1 MTFTPS
7 ERKLALAA
15 LVAAFRAGDGVER
28 SIAYAEG
35 VVQIFRSKAKDSSDS
50 SLLRALLGDNDC
62 EECGTPAGHEH
73 APYCRSG
80 DDNDCEER
88 DDQGWSME
96 WLKSNTSPSFK
107 ICGLCTHAIPEGGCT
122 PCADQAECR
131 FVPSLFQ
138 DRRPGHGPGRL
149 R

>member
-1 MTFTPS
+1 MTFTAG

-15 LVAAFRAGDGVER
+15 LVAAFRAGDDVDE
-28 SIAYAEG
+28 SIAYALG
-35 VVQIFRSKAKDSSDS
+35 VVTIFRSKAKDT

-73 APYCRSG
+73 APYCRSC

-88 DDQGWSME
+88 DCDQGWSIE
-96 WLKSNTSPSFK
+96 WLRCNTATWFK
-107 ICGLCTHAIPEGGCT
+107 ICDLCKRANRTAGGAS
-122 PCADQAECR
+122 PCADEGKCR

-138 DRRPGHGPGRL
+138 DRRPGHGPGGR
-149 R
+149 